1 MVGLPGV
8 GKSTLA
14 RKAVADFNSLV
25 FTCPPL
31 PAPAQ
36 CVALASRIGN
46 DPASPHPPA
55 DWQSVFHAV
64 LRAARTTSQPWVLV
78 LDDAHRLSEAR
89 ARFLPALFE
98 VLNEAREDA
107 VPVHVLLVGPETGL
121 PDEKTLI
128 EGGPTTTIRVG
139 PLPLRAAAPHLPG
152 SEASEKVRAYGVFGG
167 IPRVLGSLDTS
178 VNVGTNVRRLML
190 SDEGPLASAPLAWL
204 EGEVQTPTRY
214 LAILRALADGPAD
227 WATIHAGV
235 PDLTRGGQVAPY
247 LKRLGELGMLE
258 TRTPL
263 DAHSRSRTT
272 RYSLTDPFLAFWL
285 RFVLPWRM
293 GEQRHT
299 YPVPMREHYADAIRP
314 KISPYLESVMPRVAQ
329 QHMQHDAI
337 ETLGTNARECGSLW
351 GQQYDLPVAGI
362 LASGAAFYGKC
373 FWRSPASEED
383 PLAALDSEIR
393 ETRYGFG
400 RERRL
405 RLCFTGRT
413 APTWLRRQVARRSDA
428 ELIDAGALLGE

>member
-1 MVGLPGV
+1 M

-14 RKAVADFNSLV
+14 RRAVADFNGLV

-36 CVALASRIGN
+36 CAALVSRIVS
-46 DPASPHPPA
+46 DSPAPSPAA
-55 DWQSVFHAV
+55 DWPSAFHS
-64 LRAARTTSQPWVLV
+64 LLNAARGTSQPWVLV

-89 ARFLPALFE
+89 ARFLPSLLE
-98 VLNEAREDA
+98 VLGEARAEA
-107 VPVHVLLVGPETGL
+107 TPLHVLLVGKETGL

-128 EGGPTTTIRVG
+128 EGGPTTTVRVG

-152 SEASEKVRAYGVFGG
+152 SEASAKVRAYGVFGG

-190 SDEGPLASAPLAWL
+190 SEEGSLAKAPLTWL

-214 LAILRALADGPAD
+214 VAILRALADGPTD

-247 LKRLGELGMLE
+247 LKRLVEVGMVE
-258 TRTPL
+258 VQTPL
-263 DAHSRSRTT
+263 DAHSRSRST

-285 RFVLPWRM
+285 RFVLPWRL
-293 GEQRHT
+293 GEQRYTHPAPT
-299 YPVPMREHYADAIRP
+299 REHYAESIRP
-314 KISPYLESVMPRVAQ
+314 MIPSYLESVMPRVAR
-329 QHMQHDAI
+329 QHMRYDAI
-337 ETLGTNARECGSLW
+337 ETLGANARDCGSLW
-351 GQQYDLPVAGI
+351 GPQYDLPVAGI
-362 LASGAAFYGKC
+362 LTSGAAFYGKC

-383 PLAALDSEIR
+383 PLAALDAEIR

-400 RERRL
+400 REGRL
-405 RLCFTGRT
+405 RLCFTGRA